1 MQICFQPYSILACFE
16 PNGFFGLLWTPF
28 SKIPGKYGRGIRML
42 YDKGRYLECLDLIE
56 DYDVHTTDANEKST
70 AAILKKNAAKK
81 ACEEF
86 YENSQYEDLQRALKY
101 LTHEDQFNFLKE
113 RKDCIRLLIQVY
125 KDYNKV
131 DLLIAYY
138 LDMLMFSEVAE
149 LEVNIKIK
157 ISYLNGCSANVR

>member
-1 MQICFQPYSILACFE
+1 MMRSGI
-16 PNGFFGLLWTPF
+16 

-138 LDMLMFSEVAE
+138 LDMLMFSEAAE

>member
-1 MQICFQPYSILACFE
+1 MMRSGI
-16 PNGFFGLLWTPF
+16 

-42 YDKGRYLECLDLIE
+42 YDEGRYLECLDLIE

-101 LTHEDQFNFLKE
+101 LTHEDQFNLFE
-113 RKDCIRLLIQVY
+113 REERL
-125 KDYNKV
+125 N
-131 DLLIAYY
+131 
-138 LDMLMFSEVAE
+138 
-149 LEVNIKIK
+149 
-157 ISYLNGCSANVR
+157 